1 MNIGQINF
9 SGGHDDFSDQ
19 RLGSHEISDGE
30 AKFSNDLSRLVLFA
44 VMLLCAILGY
54 YYNSRRNIPIN
65 VITRSAERSLKQTFD
80 ASFEGTTTMRSIYL
94 GIYRSRQNYSP
105 GDSLTI
111 TPVAGENVAE
121 DYSLPPPFNTLT
133 ALEALRYASEVVD
146 RGKEDMY
153 GFGSRHFSGT
163 LNIPDDNESIAYAF
177 EYWVDIRKLRPVRF
191 TISKVER
198 NVGVDTNGESISKLT
213 YLNMRYYNWQK

>member
-1 MNIGQINF
+1 MDIGKISF
-9 SGGHDDFSDQ
+9 SGEHEDFSDR

-30 AKFSNDLSRLVLFA
+30 AKFSNDLSRLTLFA
-44 VMLLCAILGY
+44 VMLLCAIFGY
-54 YYNSRRNIPIN
+54 NYNSRRNIPIN
-65 VITRSAERSLKQTFD
+65 VITRSAERSLKKTFD
-80 ASFEGTTTMRSIYL
+80 ASFEGSTTMKGIYL

-105 GDSLTI
+105 GDGLTI
-111 TPVAGENVAE
+111 TPVDGENVEE
-121 DYSLPPPFNTLT
+121 DYPPPPFNTLT

-153 GFGSRHFSGT
+153 NFGTRHFSGT
-163 LNIPDDNESIAYAF
+163 LRMPDDDESIAYAF

-191 TISKVER
+191 TISKIER

-213 YLNMRYYNWQK
+213 YINIRYYNWQK